1 MPPNI
6 PRRWEA
12 VASTDVGL
20 VRQGNEDAYEIE
32 LEEGGFVVCDGM
44 GGAAAGEVASKIA
57 SETFLAALKDVPLL
71 EDNAIK
77 AAVRAADDKVREEA
91 AKDASLRGMGTTL
104 VALLL
109 KDTGTLAY
117 LVHAGDSRCYRFR
130 EHHLEQLTADHSF
143 VEEQVRSGQLTP
155 EEALRSPLR
164 NVITRAIG
172 SAEPTV
178 PEITQV
184 DLSPGDVYLLC
195 SDGLTR
201 EVPDDK
207 LRAILAGQPQLSEAC
222 SQLVQAAIA
231 GGGRDNITC
240 ILVRILE

>member
-1 MPPNI
+1 M
-6 PRRWEA
+6 RRDTQKRWEA
-12 VASTDVGL
+12 VASTDTGL
-20 VRQGNEDAYEIE
+20 VRKGNEDAYDMQ
-32 LEEGGFVVCDGM
+32 LEQGGFVVCDGM

-57 SETFLAALKDVPLL
+57 SETFLAALEKVPLL
-71 EDNAIK
+71 DEAAIR
-77 AAVRAADDKVREEA
+77 AAVREADDKVRDEA
-91 AKDASLRGMGTTL
+91 SKDSSLRGMGTTL

-117 LVHAGDSRCYRFR
+117 LVHAGDSRCYRYR
-130 EHHLEQLTADHSF
+130 EDHLEQMTADHSF

-178 PEITQV
+178 PDITQV
-184 DLSPGDVYLLC
+184 DLSSGDIYLLC

-201 EVPDDK
+201 EVPDEK
-207 LRAILAGQPQLSEAC
+207 LRSILHEQPHLSDAC
-222 SQLVQAAIA
+222 ASLVQAAIA
-231 GGGRDNITC
+231 SGGRDNITAL
-240 ILVRILE
+240 LVRIL